1 MASSWG
7 FGFVADVGGQR
18 MTDRAAARIV
28 EYMAGPQVVW
38 AFTGMK
44 ATPEMVALMCNGD
57 LPTRAMIAGQV
68 VIR

>member
-1 MASSWG
+1 
-7 FGFVADVGGQR
+7 